1 MPWQLVAVLLVVVAT
16 FAGSYLLKPLLLGR
30 LIRTTF
36 LLGVAA
42 FCAFGF
48 LASFEFPGFTFWKL
62 MYGMLGTAA
71 LAGATL
77 PWLTRPSAAKA

>member
-1 MPWQLVAVLLVVVAT
+1 MPWQLLAVLVVVVAT

-30 LIRTTF
+30 LYRTTF

-42 FCAFGF
+42 FSAFGF

-62 MYGMLGTAA
+62 MYGMLVAAA

-77 PWLTRPSAAKA
+77 PWLPRRSAAKA